1 MATGLTDKEEWALEK
16 SAMEAFEKCG
26 FDPQPEDDLGEW
38 ELALWTDYSTILV
51 HRGRY
56 LAAVITRDG
65 AGSYTTDNE
74 GRITI
79 DLPITTMMACPPEAQ
94 QDDFIKDLTSV
105 QMYLLQDGNLHLMLP
120 FDSGTISFAP
130 APAE

>member
-1 MATGLTDKEEWALEK
+1 MATGLTDREEWALEK

-51 HRGRY
+51 NKTTY

-65 AGSYTTDNE
+65 RGGYTTD
-74 GRITI
+74 
-79 DLPITTMMACPPEAQ
+79 L
-94 QDDFIKDLTSV
+94 V
-105 QMYLLQDGNLHLMLP
+105 GNPMLGFLADQIHRCSAGALNGYRP
-120 FDSGTISFAP
+120 VASTEVHAN
-130 APAE
+130 A